1 MRPSSMRNAVV
12 NYRTPYVEQD
22 LAWTLTMVS
31 VSSCRRMDAPVESR
45 SIGSLIGVSS
55 TDRNVP

>member
-1 MRPSSMRNAVV
+1 MRNAVV